1 MSHSTDPRRPNPLRP
16 ARRLAEAAVR
26 LAARRD
32 ASGLSAPAN
41 EALDSSAPPYFEIY
55 RADRVKLT
63 SILFSGEDW
72 RWRFCSGA
80 GQAIASGGGFGTERE
95 CASAVDALRK
105 HAATAPVRVESAP
118 N

>member
-1 MSHSTDPRRPNPLRP
+1 MSPFTGAHAERAACVEQDLRP
-16 ARRLAEAAVR
+16 GDQA
-26 LAARRD
+26 
-32 ASGLSAPAN
+32 
-41 EALDSSAPPYFEIY
+41 YFEIY

-80 GQAIASGGGFGTERE
+80 GLTIASGGGFRSEGE
-95 CASAVDALRK
+95 CAAAVDALRLR
-105 HAATAPVRVESAP
+105 AGTAPVRGSSLH